1 MLKLTMV
8 RYKVDG
14 GSLVKNGGAAD
25 FVAMINPDGY
35 SITQSIGYSP
45 SSDTD
50 AKTGGATEVKFASIP
65 ADEIKLKELIIDGTG
80 VIPNSSNQTVQERIQ
95 SLRAV
100 AYDYVGTEHETPVV
114 ELSWGN
120 LHYFARLKSMDVA
133 YTLFDPDGKPL
144 RAKVTLQFLQYR
156 TQAEI
161 QKWMKKSSPDL
172 THLVEVK
179 QGDTLPL
186 LCHRIY
192 KDSGYYLE
200 VARINQLTN
209 VRKLVPGTIL
219 RFPPLGP

>member
-1 MLKLTMV
+1 MLKLTIK
-8 RYKVDG
+8 RYKIDG
-14 GSLVKNGGAAD
+14 GSLVKNGGAPD

-45 SSDTD
+45 ESDSKSS
-50 AKTGGATEVKFASIP
+50 TGGASEIKFAGIP
-65 ADEIKLKELIIDGTG
+65 ADEIKMNDLMIDGTG
-80 VIPNSSNQTVQERIQ
+80 IIPESSGKTVDDRIKA
-95 SLRAV
+95 LRAV
-100 AYDYVGTEHETPVV
+100 AYDYVGAEHETPVV

-120 LHYFARLKSMDVA
+120 LHYFARLKSMSVS

-192 KDSGYYLE
+192 KDSAYYLE
-200 VARINQLTN
+200 IARVNNLTN
-209 VRKLVPGTIL
+209 VRELVPGSFL
-219 RFPPLGP
+219 RFPPLGA